1 MTFADRK
8 HRRSPRAPLLLPQQK
23 HHHHDGDFESGGGA
37 SFSGAVFNLST
48 TIVGAGIMALP
59 ATLKQ
64 LGMVP
69 GIIVIVLGA
78 MLTQASID
86 VILRF
91 SRASKAVSYSG
102 LVGDAFGGT
111 GRVLLQACIVVN
123 NDGTLVLYM
132 IIIGTN

>member
-23 HHHHDGDFESGGGA
+23 HYDDDDFNPGGGT

-48 TIVGAGIMALP
+48 TILGAGIMALP

-64 LGMVP
+64 LGMIP
-69 GIIVIVLGA
+69 GLIVIVLGA

-102 LVGDAFGGT
+102 LVGDAFRGT
-111 GRVLLQACIVVN
+111 GRVFLQACIAVN
-123 NDGTLVLYM
+123 SVGTLVVYM